1 MTKPTAQKPKAILV
15 QLDEHLYSE
24 LKAHSEQ
31 TLVPMAALVR
41 KLVTEHLA
49 NAN

>member
-1 MTKPTAQKPKAILV
+1 MTKPTAQKPKAILI
-15 QLDEHLYSE
+15 QLDDNLYSE
-24 LKAHSEQ
+24 LKTYSEK

-41 KLVTEHLA
+41 KLITEHLA